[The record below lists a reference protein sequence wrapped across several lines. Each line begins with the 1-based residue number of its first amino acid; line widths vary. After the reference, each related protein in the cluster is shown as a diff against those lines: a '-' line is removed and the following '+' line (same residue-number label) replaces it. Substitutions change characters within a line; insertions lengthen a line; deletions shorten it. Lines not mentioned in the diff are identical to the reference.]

1 MNGGWYWGVGG
12 LYLSLANCP
21 EFIIFFPF
29 LRSHLENPVISS
41 TESFDKVVIIM
52 IAVIV
57 VIVIVIACVVVKFI
71 ILRQK
76 PVYSPVTVSC
86 VCVCVCVRNAFKI
99 TLIPYQ

>member
-1 MNGGWYWGVGG
+1 MNGGWYWRVGG
-12 LYLSLANCP
+12 CTCLWQIALSLLY
-21 EFIIFFPF
+21 IFFPF

-86 VCVCVCVRNAFKI
+86 ACVCVCVCVYV
-99 TLIPYQ
+99 TLSKLL

>member
-1 MNGGWYWGVGG
+1 MTVI
-12 LYLSLANCP
+12 LSTPN
-21 EFIIFFPF
+21 IDIFFPF

-76 PVYSPVTVSC
+76 PVYSPVTVSSVY
-86 VCVCVCVRNAFKI
+86 VCVCVCVYV
-99 TLIPYQ
+99 TLSKLL